1 MAPAGPHGSWEILR
15 RNGLKNKGNML
26 KKRVK
31 FDDGKI
37 GKEVNLMPGFD
48 RSGPM
53 GTGPMTG
60 GRRGFCNPRTREYPE
75 RFTGAPGFGRGMGL
89 GRGFRAGFGPGMGR
103 SFGRRGRY
111 EPSYYPAFPQSPEEE
126 LNMLKAEASAVKNDL
141 DRIKR
146 RIAELEQS
154 SE

>member
-60 GRRGFCNPRTREYPE
+60 GRRGICGNRA
-75 RFTGAPGFGRGMGL
+75 GAANMQTFGGGYGSGRGMGFRRGFGRGR
-89 GRGFRAGFGPGMGR
+89 GRGFGPGYGPPAY
-103 SFGRRGRY
+103 SAG
-111 EPSYYPAFPQSPEEE
+111 YPAAASKAGE
-126 LNMLKAEASAVKNDL
+126 LEMLRADAETMQKSLEA
-141 DRIKR
+141 IQR
-146 RIAELEQS
+146 RIAELDKEDTQ
-154 SE
+154 